1 MRLNVP
7 CRNASI
13 DSTADSPL
21 ETLDWPA
28 AWQILQNTCLPGDT
42 FAFQPDITESEMHRI
57 WVETPRETF
66 VACQADGE
74 IIGTYFIKT
83 NQPGLGSHV
92 ANCGYAVD
100 RQAQG
105 QGVAA
110 AMCEHSQQRALALG
124 FRSMQFNLVVS
135 TNTRAVRL
143 WQRLGF
149 VIVGTLARAFHHQQL
164 GYVDAHVMYKQLVA
178 D

>member
-1 MRLNVP
+1 MQNP
-7 CRNASI
+7 I
-13 DSTADSPL
+13 PPL
-21 ETLDWPA
+21 IRPFEEQDWPA
-28 AWQILQNTCLPGDT
+28 VWQILHKTCLTGDT
-42 FAFQPDITESEMHRI
+42 FVFESDVTEGQMRCI
-57 WVETPRETF
+57 WVWPAVETF
-66 VACQADGE
+66 VACQPDGK
-74 IIGTYFIKT
+74 IIGTYFIKA
-83 NQPGLGSHV
+83 NQPGLGSHF

-100 RQAQG
+100 KQAQG

-149 VIVGTLARAFHHQQL
+149 VIVGTLPRAFRHQQL